1 MYPEEPVDHT
11 YDSDDGMPEL
21 DTSRSDAEARKWL
34 FVKRKFKPG
43 RGNGTQA
50 DLSEDSECSDD
61 DDLPIGSVKKGKY
74 IQTEKKQ
81 EHKVEEK
88 VKKQEVKKEEV
99 KKNKDVAKP
108 RAQPRKKGKVYA
120 EKPAAEK
127 PAEEAEKPA
136 QKKLRKK
143 QCEKPAAEKPA
154 EEAEKPAAE
163 KPAEKKVKRKR
174 KLDEVPIEKPVEVDT
189 SEKPIEVETKKMKK
203 VRFQAN
209 PLGNSVPDAE
219 KADKPISKL
228 EKKPKEAKK
237 ASETA
242 VSTRKSDRLRS
253 DDLPNKLSMSQ

>member
-50 DLSEDSECSDD
+50 DLSKDSESSDN

-88 VKKQEVKKEEV
+88 VEKQEVKKEEV

-108 RAQPRKKGKVYA
+108 RAQPRKKGKVY
-120 EKPAAEK
+120 
-127 PAEEAEKPA
+127 
-136 QKKLRKK
+136 
-143 QCEKPAAEKPA
+143 
-154 EEAEKPAAE
+154 AEKPAAE

-237 ASETA
+237 ASKTA
-242 VSTRKSDRLRS
+242 VGTRKSDRL
-253 DDLPNKLSMSQ
+253 